1 MKVIPDV
8 LPDLHPSIDLHV
20 TARTSPEEFRKTKK
34 VQVAIEPGA
43 YLSPEQVGGTQVVT

>member
-8 LPDLHPSIDLHV
+8 LPALHPSIDLHV

-34 VQVAIEPGA
+34 VQVTVEPGTF
-43 YLSPEQVGGTQVVT
+43 LSPEQVCSSQAVT